1 MKRKA
6 SDALIKNK
14 DTTNNTNSNTNITN
28 NNNDNNIDQIIND
41 IKTGK
46 NIEMM
51 KRASA
56 LMRVKERTIA
66 AADRHKKLQIKNI
79 SELYDYE
86 IADAEG
92 ILYVHILII
101 SLYITIIYYFSNAI
115 TIITIVTIITIITII
130 TNVTTTITTTSIII
144 I

>member
-6 SDALIKNK
+6 SDALNKNK
-14 DTTNNTNSNTNITN
+14 DTTNTTNTTTSNNTNSNTNITN

-46 NIEMM
+46 SIEMM

-92 ILYVHILII
+92 ILHVHIFSL
-101 SLYITIIYYFSNAI
+101 SLYYYYYY
-115 TIITIVTIITIITII
+115 
-130 TNVTTTITTTSIII
+130 
-144 I
+144 

>member
-6 SDALIKNK
+6 DALIKNK
-14 DTTNNTNSNTNITN
+14 DTTNTTNTTLNTTSSNNANSNTNITN
-28 NNNDNNIDQIIND
+28 NNNDNDIDQIIND

-46 NIEMM
+46 SIEMM

-101 SLYITIIYYFSNAI
+101 SLYITI
-115 TIITIVTIITIITII
+115 
-130 TNVTTTITTTSIII
+130 TTTVLMLLLLLLSLYYY
-144 I
+144 